1 MTVHQVDQLIAECGR
16 VLGRELKALD
26 QEDAEQLGHLLQ
38 GLVAASHGRRIV
50 GGMVISGSWRLPERP
65 YKGKAFKKA
74 CMSKNPGSI

>member
-50 GGMVISGSWRLPERP
+50 GAWSFLAPGAYRSALQ
-65 YKGKAFKKA
+65 GKAFKKA